1 MDGLL
6 GFLNSIWNFLNSFWI
21 PLTIVVVGIVYF
33 AVVYYKANRV
43 VDKHRKGDFIILAVY
58 LHRAILCVNFIL
70 NHFI

>member
-43 VDKHRKGDFIILAVY
+43 VDKHRKDVQQKI
-58 LHRAILCVNFIL
+58 VNDADADYI
-70 NHFI
+70 HKKYSKDE